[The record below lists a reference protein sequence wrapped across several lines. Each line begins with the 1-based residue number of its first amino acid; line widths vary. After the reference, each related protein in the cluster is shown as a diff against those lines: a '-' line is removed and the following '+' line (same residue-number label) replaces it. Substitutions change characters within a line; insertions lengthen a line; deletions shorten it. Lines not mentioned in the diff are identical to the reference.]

1 MKEYKYDLVII
12 GGGPAGMSAAVEAA
26 DEGVEKILIIERDSQ
41 LGGILQQCIHD
52 GFGIHRFG
60 QRLSGCEYAQRYI
73 DLVEHRVIDVF
84 LDTMVLEL
92 TGNKELYAVNSKE
105 GMMYIAAKAVILAMG
120 CRERTASQVSI
131 CGSRPAGVLTAGSV
145 QRYIN
150 VEGYIPGKR
159 AVILGSGDIGLIMA
173 RRMTLEGI
181 QVLGVYEAAP
191 APGGL
196 TRNIVQCLD
205 DYDIPLTLSHTVTR
219 VHGKQRIEG
228 VTISEVGPGF
238 EPIPGTETY
247 IACDLL
253 VLAVGLIPEN
263 ELSRG
268 AGVLL
273 DPKTKGPVVDNYMM
287 TNIPGIFAAGN
298 VSIVFDLVDFVSE
311 TGAIAA
317 RGAARYIK
325 GELNGAP
332 EYTEVQ
338 AKDNVNFLIPQRIR
352 KDATGESRI
361 FLRVTKPMKKNE
373 LICMGDGEI
382 KGKKRAIHAAPSEMM
397 TITVKLEAVNHV
409 EVMIR
414 EVKA

>member
-1 MKEYKYDLVII
+1 MKKYKYELVII

-26 DEGVEKILIIERDSQ
+26 EQGIEKILMIERDSQ

-60 QRLSGCEYAQRYI
+60 QRLSGCEYAQRYV
-73 DLVEHRVIDVF
+73 DLVRQKSIDVM
-84 LDTMVLEL
+84 LNTMVLEL
-92 TGNKELYAVNSKE
+92 TEQKEIFAVNSKD

-181 QVLGVYEAAP
+181 QVLGVYEAAS

-205 DYDIPLTLSHTVTR
+205 DYDIPLTLSHTVTQ

-238 EPIPGTETY
+238 APVPGTEEY
-247 IACDLL
+247 VPCDLL

-263 ELSRG
+263 ELSKG
-268 AGVLL
+268 AGVQL
-273 DPKTKGPVVDNYMM
+273 DPKTKGPIVDNFMM

-311 TGAIAA
+311 TGVIAA
-317 RGAARYIK
+317 RGAAGYIK
-325 GELNGAP
+325 GEFSDQS
-332 EYTEVQ
+332 EYIDVQ

-352 KDATGESRI
+352 KDVRGESKI
-361 FLRVTKPMKKNE
+361 FLRVKKPMKKNE
-373 LICMGDGEI
+373 LICLGDGEI
-382 KGKKRAIHAAPSEMM
+382 KGKKKAIHAAPSEMM
-397 TITVKLEAVNHV
+397 TLSVALEAVNEI
-409 EVMIR
+409 EVMVR
-414 EVKA
+414 EV